1 MTGTHSGSGLGDSI
15 RKGVGMIHGTG
26 EAIRGNAMSMVDEAT
41 GDKSSAAKNQAI
53 ADKGVNEWDQGYRG
67 HATSAGVTPADT
79 DRERMNT
86 TNTTSTN
93 YGSHN
98 SNIGNKIDP
107 RYDSDMDHRGTATG
121 SANHGPHSTNVSNK
135 LDPRVDSDA
144 DHRSH
149 PTSTVGAHLRSSYI
163 TTQTDGVDEEDP
175 IWDPSS
181 EGPYKAHEYQ
191 HGPNP
196 PHEHRGSITDTP
208 SLKPA
213 NKLDPIFHAGPD
225 EESMKY
231 TDHPDIHRLRGS
243 ISGASG
249 LAAAQKLDP
258 PEKVLARVPDEVKT
272 RGPGYAQPD
281 PIYHQPKPA
290 HKNSVL
296 NMLDPDAS
304 SEQHPLRN
312 RAAKEYEVSHKNT
325 SHSEPTRYSPDTDDD
340 LEPQS
345 RRRSRKSEFL

>member
-26 EAIRGNAMSMVDEAT
+26 EAIRGNAMSMVDEAS
-41 GDKSSAAKNQAI
+41 GDNSSAAKNQAI

-98 SNIGNKIDP
+98 SNIGNKVDP

-144 DHRSH
+144 DHRAD
-149 PTSTVGAHLRSSYI
+149 PTSTVG
-163 TTQTDGVDEEDP
+163 DEEDP
-175 IWDPSS
+175 IWHPSS
-181 EGPYKAHEYQ
+181 EGQYKAHEYQ

-208 SLKPA
+208 GLKPA

-258 PEKVLARVPDEVKT
+258 PEEVLARVPDEVKT
-272 RGPGYAQPD
+272 RSPGYNQPD
-281 PIYHQPKPA
+281 PIYYHPKPA

-304 SEQHPLRN
+304 SEQHPPPN
-312 RAAKEYEVSHKNT
+312 RVATEYEINHKNT
-325 SHSEPTRYSPDTDDD
+325 SRSESTRYSPNTDDD